1 MDPGRFDK
9 VGKTLLFTLCL
20 YMLFL
25 LQVSSSTADEASW
38 EGKLAD
44 GSFHL
49 SVRDG
54 LLSLHAQRAD
64 LIKILQEISEK
75 SNIKIE
81 IHPSVT
87 GSVTASLRDLPIDEV
102 LKRITDNLA
111 LVSVKEKGQK
121 SDRILKAVI
130 VASSQIK
137 HQTELQTPPQ
147 PSPMPPTRN
156 SDKKKKGA
164 QHYPNQELSPAKTT
178 KKHKTDTRPNVVP
191 SEMIIKFKKGLAN
204 EDILALIA
212 GTGATIKTHIQALNY
227 YVLALPAH
235 LSVDEALAWYRQ
247 QDVVDHSEP
256 NYLIP
261 IKDLPNDP
269 DFSQQWALH
278 NIGQTGGAT
287 DADIDAVEAWNLD
300 QGGVEVVIAVID
312 TGVDYTH
319 EDLNANIWQNSDEIP
334 GNGINDDNNGYIAD
348 TIGGLDKL
356 YPYLYNPIEN

>member
-1 MDPGRFDK
+1 
-9 VGKTLLFTLCL
+9 
-20 YMLFL
+20 
-25 LQVSSSTADEASW
+25 
-38 EGKLAD
+38 
-44 GSFHL
+44 
-49 SVRDG
+49 
-54 LLSLHAQRAD
+54 
-64 LIKILQEISEK
+64 
-75 SNIKIE
+75 
-81 IHPSVT
+81 
-87 GSVTASLRDLPIDEV
+87 
-102 LKRITDNLA
+102 
-111 LVSVKEKGQK
+111 
-121 SDRILKAVI
+121 
-130 VASSQIK
+130 
-137 HQTELQTPPQ
+137 
-147 PSPMPPTRN
+147 
-156 SDKKKKGA
+156 
-164 QHYPNQELSPAKTT
+164 
-178 KKHKTDTRPNVVP
+178 
-191 SEMIIKFKKGLAN
+191 MIIKFKKGLAN

-235 LSVDEALAWYRQ
+235 LSVDEALAWYRH

-287 DADIDAVEAWNLD
+287 DADINAVEAWNLD

>member
-38 EGKLAD
+38 EGKSAD

-130 VASSQIK
+130 VASSQI
-137 HQTELQTPPQ
+137 
-147 PSPMPPTRN
+147 S
-156 SDKKKKGA
+156 
-164 QHYPNQELSPAKTT
+164 
-178 KKHKTDTRPNVVP
+178 TRPNYKHPP
-191 SEMIIKFKKGLAN
+191 SPPPCRRRAILIKRKK
-204 EDILALIA
+204 ALS
-212 GTGATIKTHIQALNY
+212 T
-227 YVLALPAH
+227 
-235 LSVDEALAWYRQ
+235 
-247 QDVVDHSEP
+247 
-256 NYLIP
+256 IP
-261 IKDLPNDP
+261 IKNFPRRKKRKSTKRIP
-269 DFSQQWALH
+269 DRMW
-278 NIGQTGGAT
+278 
-287 DADIDAVEAWNLD
+287 
-300 QGGVEVVIAVID
+300 
-312 TGVDYTH
+312 
-319 EDLNANIWQNSDEIP
+319 
-334 GNGINDDNNGYIAD
+334 
-348 TIGGLDKL
+348 
-356 YPYLYNPIEN
+356 YPVR